1 MNDCDALLR
10 EVMIQARQLG
20 VPISSRIEPHVV
32 VNRRAVTRFGCCKYV
47 GDKCIIEVA
56 DRVAEGPE
64 QSCRETLAH
73 EVIHT
78 CYGCRNHGKRWR
90 SYAERMNR
98 AYGYNIS
105 RASTAEKLGVEET
118 KPCKYLL
125 RCQSCGAEYRR
136 YRASP
141 LTRYPERYRCKCG
154 GRLKLI

>member
-1 MNDCDALLR
+1 MNDCDALLK
-10 EVMIQARQLG
+10 EVMTQARQLG
-20 VPISSRIEPHVV
+20 IPISAKIEPRVV

-73 EVIHT
+73 EVLHT

-90 SYAERMNR
+90 GYAERMNQ

-105 RASTAEKLGVEET
+105 RASTAEKLGVKET
-118 KPCKYLL
+118 NPCKYLL

-141 LTRYPERYRCKCG
+141 LTRYPERDRCKCG